1 MSIVDLRGLLALV
14 EEAGDLCRVTAEVDP
29 LLEIAAIT
37 DRVSKGAGGG
47 RALLFENVRG
57 YPFAVLTNLF
67 GSRRRTSWA
76 LWTDDIEALARRI
89 AREIAAG
96 SGSGAA
102 RLQALVED
110 PAYLPRL
117 VASAPCQQVIHRD
130 GPLLQVLPALQA
142 WPGDGGRFLTLPL
155 VFTRDPGTGR
165 TNCGM
170 YRVQLFDDNCAAIDW
185 RRGSDGYRHH
195 AAWSAR
201 GKRMPVAIALGGD
214 PALIYAAA
222 APVPTGV
229 DEVSFAGY
237 LRQVPV
243 AMARCLSCDLEV
255 PAAAEFVI
263 EGYFVPGETR
273 PSGPFGN
280 HSGRYVPA
288 SPAPLFHVTAVTH
301 RRDAL
306 YPCTVVG
313 PPPMEDCFLAQ
324 ATERLFL
331 PLLRVDHPQIVDV
344 HSPMEGIFHGCTLIS
359 MTKKEP
365 GGGRAIALALWR
377 RGRLKDA
384 RLLVIVD
391 ADVDVHNPSQVFWHT
406 INTIDPRRDLRID
419 GLRIAID
426 ATVKL
431 AGEEGCE
438 PPSPRV
444 EADEATLALLA
455 ARWEEY
461 GIDGSLDR

>member
-1 MSIVDLRGLLALV
+1 VSIADLRGLLALV
-14 EEAGDLCRVTAEVDP
+14 EEARDLCRVTVEVDP

-47 RALLFENVRG
+47 RALLFEKVKG
-57 YPFAVLTNLF
+57 SPFAVLTNLF
-67 GSRRRTSWA
+67 GSPRRTAWA
-76 LWTDDIEALARRI
+76 LWTDDIEALSQRI
-89 AREIAAG
+89 AREIADE

-102 RLQALVED
+102 RLQSLVED

-117 VASAPCQQVIHRD
+117 VPNAPCQEVIRRD
-130 GPLLQVLPALQA
+130 GPFLGVIPALQA
-142 WPGDGGRFLTLPL
+142 WPGDGGRFITLPL

-170 YRVQLFDDNCAAIDW
+170 YRVQIFDDRCAAIDW

-222 APVPTGV
+222 APVPAGV
-229 DEVSFAGY
+229 DEVAYAGY
-237 LRQVPV
+237 LRQTPV
-243 AMARCLSCDLEV
+243 AMAQCLTCDLEV

-263 EGYFVPGETR
+263 EGYIAPGEFR
-273 PSGPFGN
+273 QSGPFGN

-288 SPAPLFHVTAVTH
+288 ALAPLFHVTAVTH

-313 PPPMEDCFLAQ
+313 PPPMEDCYLAQ

-344 HSPMEGIFHGCTLIS
+344 HSPLEGIFHGCTLIS
-359 MTKKEP
+359 MTKNEA
-365 GGGRAIALALWR
+365 GEGRALAEDLWR
-377 RGRLKDA
+377 RGRLKNA

-391 ADVDVHNPSQVFWHT
+391 ADVDVQNPSRVFWHT
-406 INTIDPRRDLRID
+406 INAVDPQRDLRID

-426 ATVKL
+426 ATRKL
-431 AGEEGCE
+431 AGEGGAE
-438 PPSPRV
+438 SPAAMV
-444 EADEATLALLA
+444 AADEATLELLA
-455 ARWEEY
+455 ARWDEY
-461 GIDGSLDR
+461 GIDRSPER